1 LNWNKEALEAWLE
14 EAARKDD
21 DAMIVEK
28 YAQVDDGKIKAT
40 DARCICLH
48 SGVTTTS
55 SVMYNLLQPCT
66 LLVGGVV

>member
-40 DARCICLH
+40 DVYLH
-48 SGVTTTS
+48 SGVTTTT
-55 SVMYNLLQPCT
+55 SVMCNLL
-66 LLVGGVV
+66 LSLAHY

>member
-1 LNWNKEALEAWLE
+1 MNWNKEALEAWLE

-40 DARCICLH
+40 DARCIYLH
-48 SGVTTTS
+48 RGVALP
-55 SVMYNLLQPCT
+55 M
-66 LLVGGVV
+66 